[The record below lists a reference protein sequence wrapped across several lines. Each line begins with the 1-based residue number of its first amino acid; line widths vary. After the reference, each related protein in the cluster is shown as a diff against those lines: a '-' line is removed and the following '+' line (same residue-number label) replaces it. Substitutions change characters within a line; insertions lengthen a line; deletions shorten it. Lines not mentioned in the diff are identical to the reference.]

1 MGFNGRRPPGGC
13 RGGRLPSFKTL
24 VVPTRYGAETALAS
38 TVALPQHPDQHRPE
52 RSILLAVDQE
62 FGEGAALWVAP
73 ELADPLGSVG
83 VWEARAGYRSLGKII
98 LSTARAPILTT
109 TYTPSQPKR
118 TVTSVAQLMGSVNHG
133 KTSAVPRSAPRERN
147 RPCPPPD
154 ELGVL
159 THSLP
164 ARGHRLSLDQMA
176 RVPRLAPGLVASPS
190 LRPHLHL
197 VPAPHSAAGVLGKGS
212 GEPLLVG
219 QLVGARCLL
228 TPRSSAIST
237 RLIPRDVRLVLPPD
251 IRAHY
256 GPR

>member
-1 MGFNGRRPPGGC
+1 MHREPAQEDCHERGPTVGIGEPRQDERGPDERPP
-13 RGGRLPSFKTL
+13 
-24 VVPTRYGAETALAS
+24 
-38 TVALPQHPDQHRPE
+38 
-52 RSILLAVDQE
+52 
-62 FGEGAALWVAP
+62 
-73 ELADPLGSVG
+73 
-83 VWEARAGYRSLGKII
+83 
-98 LSTARAPILTT
+98 
-109 TYTPSQPKR
+109 
-118 TVTSVAQLMGSVNHG
+118 
-133 KTSAVPRSAPRERN
+133 ERN

-190 LRPHLHL
+190 LRPHLYL

-212 GEPLLVG
+212 GELLLVG

-237 RLIPRDVRLVLPPD
+237 RLIPRD
-251 IRAHY
+251 
-256 GPR
+256 